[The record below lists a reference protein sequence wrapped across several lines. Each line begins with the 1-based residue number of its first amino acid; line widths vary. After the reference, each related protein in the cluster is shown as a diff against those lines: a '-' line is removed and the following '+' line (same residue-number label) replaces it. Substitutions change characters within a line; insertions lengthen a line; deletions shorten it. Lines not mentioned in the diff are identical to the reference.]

1 MIMAKRHSPL
11 FRWSRG
17 DCAVRAV
24 LALLTLVLG
33 YQSITYSLA
42 LTTQNT
48 NPVLAHKLAPGNGR
62 ITATVA
68 ATKFAADQSAS
79 TRFEVTRLAQ
89 RALLQDAMAVQAV
102 TALGL
107 QAQLRG
113 DTAKA
118 RLLFDYANTLS
129 RRDLQVQLWTIEDAI
144 ARGDIPRTLHEYDV
158 ALRTSKAAPDLLFP
172 VLSGAI
178 SEGEV
183 RRNLVKTLA
192 KRPQWAN
199 DFVSY
204 VANAGVDPKSVISL
218 FVDLHRS
225 RVTVPADDERAAIT
239 RLIQVNETLSAWNYY
254 SKLRRSPDR
263 RSSRDPQFAMHLEA
277 PTPFDWVI
285 SNDAS
290 VSASIDTEAGK
301 SYLNF
306 VAPSSVG
313 GSVVQQMQFLLPGRY
328 QIEGLS
334 RGIDQPSDSTPYWSL
349 SCWRGRELGQVVV
362 PSSGTAEGR
371 FSGMFSVPADCP
383 VQMLTLFL
391 RASDAVGGVSGQ
403 IDQVR
408 LKAAP

>member
-1 MIMAKRHSPL
+1 MIMAEARETSEWD
-11 FRWSRG
+11 R
-17 DCAVRAV
+17 
-24 LALLTLVLG
+24 
-33 YQSITYSLA
+33 
-42 LTTQNT
+42 
-48 NPVLAHKLAPGNGR
+48 
-62 ITATVA
+62 TATLA

-225 RVTVPADDERAAIT
+225 RVTVPADDER
-239 RLIQVNETLSAWNYY
+239 
-254 SKLRRSPDR
+254 
-263 RSSRDPQFAMHLEA
+263 
-277 PTPFDWVI
+277 
-285 SNDAS
+285 
-290 VSASIDTEAGK
+290 
-301 SYLNF
+301 
-306 VAPSSVG
+306 
-313 GSVVQQMQFLLPGRY
+313 
-328 QIEGLS
+328 
-334 RGIDQPSDSTPYWSL
+334 
-349 SCWRGRELGQVVV
+349 
-362 PSSGTAEGR
+362 
-371 FSGMFSVPADCP
+371 
-383 VQMLTLFL
+383 
-391 RASDAVGGVSGQ
+391 
-403 IDQVR
+403 
-408 LKAAP
+408 